1 MSMCVL
7 LSVCSLFFSSL
18 FSTLIHHTN
27 RYKFKKEIGF
37 WKHRR
42 AAASS
47 QYAHTHTHTEFFI
60 MVRRDGAEIKR
71 ERIQQIARTIQRSLL
86 NNKEL
91 SLSKTVAT
99 LEYEI
104 GLRSE
109 RIMEYLTV
117 LEKIG
122 QFTIDNEGDKIK
134 KISEG

>member
-1 MSMCVL
+1 
-7 LSVCSLFFSSL
+7 
-18 FSTLIHHTN
+18 
-27 RYKFKKEIGF
+27 
-37 WKHRR
+37 
-42 AAASS
+42 
-47 QYAHTHTHTEFFI
+47 

-71 ERIQQIARTIQRSLL
+71 ERIQKIARLIQRLLL

-91 SLSKTVAT
+91 LLSKSVAT

>member
-1 MSMCVL
+1 
-7 LSVCSLFFSSL
+7 
-18 FSTLIHHTN
+18 
-27 RYKFKKEIGF
+27 
-37 WKHRR
+37 
-42 AAASS
+42 
-47 QYAHTHTHTEFFI
+47 

-71 ERIQQIARTIQRSLL
+71 ERIQQIARLIQRSLL

-91 SLSKTVAT
+91 SLSKTIAT

-104 GLRSE
+104 GLRPE

-122 QFTIDNEGDKIK
+122 QFTIDNEGDKSK

>member
-1 MSMCVL
+1 V
-7 LSVCSLFFSSL
+7 V
-18 FSTLIHHTN
+18 
-27 RYKFKKEIGF
+27 K
-37 WKHRR
+37 
-42 AAASS
+42 
-47 QYAHTHTHTEFFI
+47 
-60 MVRRDGAEIKR
+60 RDGAAVKK
-71 ERIQQIARTIQRSLL
+71 ERIQEIAKLIQRSLL

-104 GLRSE
+104 GLRPE

-122 QFTIDNEGDKIK
+122 QFIIDNEGDKIK